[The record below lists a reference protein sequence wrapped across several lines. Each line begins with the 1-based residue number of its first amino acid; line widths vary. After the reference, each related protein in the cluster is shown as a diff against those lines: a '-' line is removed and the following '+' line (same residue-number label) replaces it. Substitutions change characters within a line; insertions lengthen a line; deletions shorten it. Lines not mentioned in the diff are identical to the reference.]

1 MNIDLIATLQ
11 TFDGK
16 HVTPFQAAAQALPP
30 TADTVA
36 MLCDVAKSEE
46 KAVEIGA
53 TWLIKHFLEQ
63 RVLVNEATA
72 SQIIA
77 LLATVRE
84 PDSILHLLQSLPHIT
99 IPAPAETP
107 LHQALTRHL
116 TAKHKFVR
124 AWSYNGLGLL
134 AKQNE
139 VYREEALAL
148 FAAAQET
155 EAASV
160 KVRIR
165 KAGSLLK

>member
-1 MNIDLIATLQ
+1 MADDLIALLQ

-16 HVTPFQAAAQALPP
+16 HVTPFQEAARALPP
-30 TADTVA
+30 TPDTIA
-36 MLCDVAKSEE
+36 MLCNTADSEE
-46 KAVEIGA
+46 TAVEIGA

-63 RVLVNEATA
+63 GVAANEALS

-77 LLATVRE
+77 LLATARQ

-99 IPAPAETP
+99 IPTAIEAT

-134 AKQNE
+134 AKQNRA
-139 VYREEALAL
+139 YREETLAL

-165 KAGSLLK
+165 KASSLLK